1 MEGDW
6 VDAPVLNQTK
16 RKLSDPL
23 KSGAKVVLF
32 FNPELSGRFWTGRMT
47 GFNTKTILDC
57 SERGLFSVKLFL
69 CFEILGDGYPF

>member
-23 KSGAKVVLF
+23 KSGAKVVF
-32 FNPELSGRFWTGRMT
+32 IFAQ
-47 GFNTKTILDC
+47 
-57 SERGLFSVKLFL
+57 KLF
-69 CFEILGDGYPF
+69 DVYYS

>member
-32 FNPELSGRFWTGRMT
+32 FNPELSGRFYTGRMT
-47 GFNTKTILDC
+47 GFNTKTILNGQMVILFDC
-57 SERGLFSVKLFL
+57 Q
-69 CFEILGDGYPF
+69 LGASIPISH

>member
-32 FNPELSGRFWTGRMT
+32 FNQELMRFFYTAKMT
-47 GFNTKTILDC
+47 GFNTNKILD
-57 SERGLFSVKLFL
+57 
-69 CFEILGDGYPF
+69 

>member
-6 VDAPVLNQTK
+6 VNAPVLNQTK

-32 FNPELSGRFWTGRMT
+32 FNPELSDPFCTT
-47 GFNTKTILDC
+47 KTTSFNTNKILSC
-57 SERGLFSVKLFL
+57 LWKHLIFS
-69 CFEILGDGYPF
+69 

>member
-32 FNPELSGRFWTGRMT
+32 FNPELPGCFYTRRMN

-57 SERGLFSVKLFL
+57 SGYVFISVRFVLKSNALLLPER
-69 CFEILGDGYPF
+69 

>member
-32 FNPELSGRFWTGRMT
+32 FNPDLEDCFYTSKLTCLNTKKILDKPVNELS
-47 GFNTKTILDC
+47 
-57 SERGLFSVKLFL
+57 SVNPG
-69 CFEILGDGYPF
+69 IRP